1 MLEKNYFSMENIS
14 NYSISTLI
22 NNIFF
27 HLTGFEYKDQ
37 LIIRVNNEKLSTNGD
52 LYFPANLTI
61 WKNLLVVKLDCN
73 NDCNNILQHYAHTRG
88 IELKEVDKNDTNEKV
103 LQSFI
108 SASKTWNYKIT
119 KCTLQKERICL
130 FLDRPSVIKT
140 IISTIIEKGS
150 SFGKNPSTNKEI
162 CLTFHPDV
170 QSELTSTR
178 LKLIKDV
185 SERILDLQGYRICKK
200 VCSNSIVLTHKFN
213 GKRSKDC
220 NTYLCGVVKNL
231 ETNTKET
238 MFTWS
243 QYIHYKIKMI
253 KEQNEHK
260 YLNEDKQDI
269 DSFLRNMAEGA
280 ITFELLTIK
289 PIRPVFVNVHTSANR
304 SLTNTKGIFFIFY
317 NIVRIA
323 AIIKKYDE
331 GISNGDYPEL
341 PDIKT
346 VDFSI
351 LDNESEWELIYNF
364 MVGYS
369 QAIEN
374 SVRHIPTFQ
383 ICPQILCAFLSRLCQ
398 NFSIYYSKIKILTE
412 GYKHLHSKLIA
423 RIYMLKALEI
433 ILQNALAILNIKSVS
448 RM

>member
-1 MLEKNYFSMENIS
+1 MENIS

-27 HLTGFEYKDQ
+27 HLTGFECKNQ

-52 LYFPANLTI
+52 LYILANLTL
-61 WKNLLVVKLDCN
+61 WKNLLVVKFDCN
-73 NDCNNILQHYAHTRG
+73 NYCNNILQHYAHTRG
-88 IELKEVDKNDTNEKV
+88 IELEQVDENYTNEKV

-108 SASKTWNYKIT
+108 LASETWNYKIT
-119 KCTLQKERICL
+119 KCILQNERVCL

-150 SFGKNPSTNKEI
+150 SFGKNPSTNKEM

-200 VCSNSIVLTHKFN
+200 VCSNSIVLTNKLN
-213 GKRSKDC
+213 GKRNEDC
-220 NTYLCGVVKNL
+220 NTYLCGVVKNS

-238 MFTWS
+238 MFTWNK
-243 QYIHYKIKMI
+243 YIHYKIKMI
-253 KEQNEHK
+253 REQNEHK
-260 YLNEDKQDI
+260 YLNAEKQDTN
-269 DSFLRNMAEGA
+269 SFLWNMAEAA
-280 ITFELLTIK
+280 ITFELLTVK
-289 PIRPVFVNVHTSANR
+289 PIRPVFVNVRTSANR
-304 SLTNTKGIFFIFY
+304 SLTNTKGVLFIFY

-323 AIIKKYDE
+323 AIIEKYDK
-331 GISNGDYPEL
+331 GISNGEYPEL

-346 VDFSI
+346 G
-351 LDNESEWELIYNF
+351 EWELIYNF

-369 QAIEN
+369 QVIEN

-383 ICPQILCAFLSRLCQ
+383 IYPQTLCTFLSGLCKK
-398 NFSIYYSKIKILTE
+398 FSIYYSKIKILTE

-423 RIYMLKALEI
+423 RIYMLKALKI
-433 ILQNALAILNIKSVS
+433 ILQNGLAILNIKSVS

>member
-1 MLEKNYFSMENIS
+1 MENIS

-27 HLTGFEYKDQ
+27 HLTGSECKNQ

-52 LYFPANLTI
+52 LYILANLTL
-61 WKNLLVVKLDCN
+61 WKNLLVVKFDCN

-88 IELKEVDKNDTNEKV
+88 IELEQVDKNDTNEKV

-108 SASKTWNYKIT
+108 LASETWNYKIT
-119 KCTLQKERICL
+119 KCTLQKERVCL

-150 SFGKNPSTNKEI
+150 SFGKNPSTNKEM

-200 VCSNSIVLTHKFN
+200 VCSNSIVLTNKLN
-213 GKRSKDC
+213 GKSTKDC
-220 NTYLCGVVKNL
+220 NTYLCGVVKNS

-243 QYIHYKIKMI
+243 KYIHYKIEMI
-253 KEQNEHK
+253 REQNEHK
-260 YLNEDKQDI
+260 YLNAEKKDKN
-269 DSFLRNMAEGA
+269 SSLWNMAEAA
-280 ITFELLTIK
+280 IAFELLSIK
-289 PIRPVFVNVHTSANR
+289 PIRPVFVNVRTNANR
-304 SLTNTKGIFFIFY
+304 SLTNTKGVFFIFY
-317 NIVRIA
+317 NIARIA
-323 AIIKKYDE
+323 AIIEKYDK
-331 GISNGDYPEL
+331 GISNGEYPEL

-351 LDNESEWELIYNF
+351 LDDEGEWELIYNF

-383 ICPQILCAFLSRLCQ
+383 ICPQTLCTFLSGLCQ
-398 NFSIYYSKIKILTE
+398 KFSTYYSKIKILTE